1 LLKLRD
7 TTSSLSRE
15 ACFLGLKKLVCFDM
29 ISVMPVGEV
38 ESDFLESSQQ
48 TSDGAGS
55 NSEILRVPA

>member
-1 LLKLRD
+1 
-7 TTSSLSRE
+7 
-15 ACFLGLKKLVCFDM
+15 M